1 MGIERQAALDAI
13 AAGYDPSNPAEQFDY
28 WLKRLQAQTV
38 RPWLVGTHALEL
50 GCATGEL
57 ATLLVDDV
65 ARYTIVEGSALNI
78 EAARRRL
85 PGVAFVHSL
94 WEDFEA
100 DEAVS
105 DIVLFNA
112 LEHIEDPVGLLRRC
126 ATWLGGGG
134 RLHIVVPNGL
144 SLHRLVGTEMGLQ
157 PDPLTVTEGD
167 RAQGHVRNYT
177 LDGLLGDVRE
187 AGLRSLHQQGIFLK
201 VLSNAQMLS
210 WDWDLIEAMHRV
222 ARRLPEHSAELFV
235 VAQPA

>member
-1 MGIERQAALDAI
+1 MESDRQAELDAI

-38 RPWLVGTHALEL
+38 RPWLAGGRALEL

-65 ARYTIVEGSALNI
+65 GSYTIVEGSAVNI
-78 EAARRRL
+78 EAARTRL
-85 PGVAFVHSL
+85 PEVTFVHSM

-100 DEAVS
+100 DTAFS
-105 DIVLFNA
+105 DIILFNA
-112 LEHIEDPVGLLRRC
+112 LEHIDDPVGLLQACTR
-126 ATWLGGGG
+126 WLGDGG

-157 PDPLTVTEGD
+157 PDPLQLTDGD

-177 LDGLLGDVRE
+177 LDGLLGDVRA
-187 AGLRSLHQQGIFLK
+187 AGLRPLHQQGIFLK
-201 VLSNAQMLS
+201 VLSNAQMLG
-210 WDWDLIEAMHRV
+210 WDWDLIEAMHGV

-235 VAQPA
+235 VAEPA